1 MKKKAP
7 KNPRARNNAAYA
19 SLQNYFDRI
28 SSSLEDRVGEYL
40 QMKKYIR
47 VYEES
52 KKLLEIEK
60 AINIAAGSLY
70 EINMEKKLDIEN
82 LKELIQSLE
91 AKNKTLKSF
100 IQQQKPQSLQLKLLS
115 QIIKNISLIILTL
128 KQFNK
133 HIQRMNEIIPIIKAL
148 LKKQEK
154 EGQEKDETHQE
165 NDPVLIEISNAL
177 ALSIEEPNLS
187 EIKVILENEQIAISE
202 DDAKLHF
209 ERINDVSDKLIG
221 LLNDKLLLIIGVS
234 EFLIAGVDDEGA
246 NDIAANQRLPDEL
259 RVLFLAS
266 SVFNL
271 IYRLKELRNGIKII
285 FNSIKLCLRIMNSNK
300 LASQSE
306 GLLKLGDNN
315 ISDLLSN
322 ITPSVLQRSKKA
334 IVEISPSLD
343 AFDLKLKI
351 DTLELETV
359 IRMTNGLIYEKANR
373 IWENPY
379 DV

>member
-1 MKKKAP
+1 MKKKQP
-7 KNPRARNNAAYA
+7 KNPRARNNGAHA

-28 SSSLEDRVGEYL
+28 SNSLEDRVGEYL

-70 EINMEKKLDIEN
+70 EINMEKKLDTES
-82 LKELIQSLE
+82 LKQLIQSLE
-91 AKNKTLKSF
+91 AKNKALKSF
-100 IQQQKPQSLQLKLLS
+100 IQQKKPQSLQLKLLT
-115 QIIKNISLIILTL
+115 QILKNINLIILTL
-128 KQFNK
+128 KHFYKN
-133 HIQRMNEIIPIIKAL
+133 IIRMNEVIPVIKAL

-154 EGQEKDETHQE
+154 ENHQE

-177 ALSIEEPNLS
+177 ALSIEEPNLVQ
-187 EIKVILENEQIAISE
+187 IKVMLENEQIAMSQH
-202 DDAKLHF
+202 DAKLHF
-209 ERINDVSDKLIG
+209 EKINDVSDKLIG
-221 LLNDKLLLIIGVS
+221 LLNEKLLLIIGVS

-246 NDIAANQRLPDEL
+246 NDVVVEQRLPDEL

-266 SVFNL
+266 SVFNM
-271 IYRLKELRNGIKII
+271 IHRLKELRNGMKII
-285 FNSIKLCLRIMNSNK
+285 FNSIKMCLRIMNSNK

-306 GLLKLGDNN
+306 AILKLGDNN

-322 ITPSVLQRSKKA
+322 TTPSVLQRSKKA

-343 AFDLKLKI
+343 AFDLKLKL

-379 DV
+379 DI

>member
-1 MKKKAP
+1 MKKKTP
-7 KNPRARNNAAYA
+7 KNPRARNNAAHA
-19 SLQNYFDRI
+19 SLKNYFDRI
-28 SSSLEDRVGEYL
+28 SGSLEDRVSEYL

-52 KKLLEIEK
+52 QKLLDIEK
-60 AINIAAGSLY
+60 SINIAAGSLY
-70 EINMEKKLDIEN
+70 EINMEKKLDADS
-82 LKELIQSLE
+82 LKQLIQSLE
-91 AKNKTLKSF
+91 VKNKALKSF
-100 IQQQKPQSLQLKLLS
+100 IQQKKPQSLQLKLLT
-115 QIIKNISLIILTL
+115 QILKNINLIILTL
-128 KQFNK
+128 RQFNK
-133 HIQRMNEIIPIIKAL
+133 NITRMNEVIPVIKAL

-154 EGQEKDETHQE
+154 ESHHE

-177 ALSIEEPNLS
+177 AVSIEEPNLD
-187 EIKVILENEQIAISE
+187 EIKVMLENEQIAMSQH
-202 DDAKLHF
+202 DAKLNF
-209 ERINDVSDKLIG
+209 EKINDVSDKLIG

-246 NDIAANQRLPDEL
+246 NDVTVEQRLPDEL

-266 SVFNL
+266 SVFNM

-285 FNSIKLCLRIMNSNK
+285 FNSIKMCLRIMNSNK

-306 GLLKLGDNN
+306 AILKLGDDN
-315 ISDLLSN
+315 ISDLLSST
-322 ITPSVLQRSKKA
+322 TPSVLQRSKKA

-343 AFDLKLKI
+343 ALDLKLRL

-359 IRMTNGLIYEKANR
+359 IRMTNGLIYEKANH

-379 DV
+379 DI

>member
-1 MKKKAP
+1 MKKKTP
-7 KNPRARNNAAYA
+7 KNPRARNNAAHA

-28 SSSLEDRVGEYL
+28 SGSLEDRVSEYL

-52 KKLLEIEK
+52 QKLLDIEK

-70 EINMEKKLDIEN
+70 EINMEKKLDADS
-82 LKELIQSLE
+82 LKQLIQSLE
-91 AKNKTLKSF
+91 VKNKALKSF
-100 IQQQKPQSLQLKLLS
+100 IQQKKPQSLQLKLLT
-115 QIIKNISLIILTL
+115 QILKNINLIILTL
-128 KQFNK
+128 RQFNK
-133 HIQRMNEIIPIIKAL
+133 NITRMNEVIPVIKAL

-154 EGQEKDETHQE
+154 ESHHE

-177 ALSIEEPNLS
+177 AVSIEEPNLD
-187 EIKVILENEQIAISE
+187 EIKVMLENEQIAMSQH
-202 DDAKLHF
+202 DAKLNF
-209 ERINDVSDKLIG
+209 EKINDVSDKLIG

-246 NDIAANQRLPDEL
+246 NDVTVEQRLPDEL

-266 SVFNL
+266 SVFNM

-306 GLLKLGDNN
+306 AILKLGDDN
-315 ISDLLSN
+315 ISDLLSST
-322 ITPSVLQRSKKA
+322 TPSVLQRSKKA

-343 AFDLKLKI
+343 ALDLKLRL

-359 IRMTNGLIYEKANR
+359 IRMTNGLIYEKANH

-379 DV
+379 DI

>member
-1 MKKKAP
+1 MKKKLP
-7 KNPRARNNAAYA
+7 KNPRARNNAAYS

-70 EINMEKKLDIEN
+70 EINMEKKLDADS
-82 LKELIQSLE
+82 LKQLIQSLE
-91 AKNKTLKSF
+91 AKNKALKSF
-100 IQQQKPQSLQLKLLS
+100 IQQKKPQSLQLKLLT
-115 QIIKNISLIILTL
+115 QILKNINLIILTL
-128 KQFNK
+128 KHFYKN
-133 HIQRMNEIIPIIKAL
+133 IIRMNEVIPVIKAL

-154 EGQEKDETHQE
+154 ENHQE

-177 ALSIEEPNLS
+177 ALSIEEPNLVQ
-187 EIKVILENEQIAISE
+187 IKVMLENEQIAMSQH
-202 DDAKLHF
+202 DAKLHF
-209 ERINDVSDKLIG
+209 EKINDVSDKLIG
-221 LLNDKLLLIIGVS
+221 LLNEKLLLIIGVS

-246 NDIAANQRLPDEL
+246 NDVVVEQRLPDEL

-266 SVFNL
+266 SVFNM
-271 IYRLKELRNGIKII
+271 IHRLKELRNGMKII
-285 FNSIKLCLRIMNSNK
+285 FNSIKMCLRIMNSNK

-306 GLLKLGDNN
+306 AILKLGDNN

-322 ITPSVLQRSKKA
+322 SIPSVLQRSKKA

-343 AFDLKLKI
+343 AFDLKLKL

-379 DV
+379 DI

>member
-1 MKKKAP
+1 MKKKTP
-7 KNPRARNNAAYA
+7 KNPRARNNAAHA

-28 SSSLEDRVGEYL
+28 SGSLEDRVSEYL

-52 KKLLEIEK
+52 QKLLDIEK

-70 EINMEKKLDIEN
+70 EINMEKKLDADS
-82 LKELIQSLE
+82 LKQLIQSLE
-91 AKNKTLKSF
+91 VKNKALKSF
-100 IQQQKPQSLQLKLLS
+100 IQQKKPQSLQLKLLT
-115 QIIKNISLIILTL
+115 QILKNINLIILTL
-128 KQFNK
+128 RQFDKN
-133 HIQRMNEIIPIIKAL
+133 ITRMNEVIPVIKAL

-154 EGQEKDETHQE
+154 ESHHE

-177 ALSIEEPNLS
+177 AVSIEEPNLD
-187 EIKVILENEQIAISE
+187 EIKVMLENEQIAMSQH
-202 DDAKLHF
+202 DAKLNF
-209 ERINDVSDKLIG
+209 EKINDVSDKLIG

-246 NDIAANQRLPDEL
+246 NDVTVEQRLPDEL

-266 SVFNL
+266 SVFNM

-285 FNSIKLCLRIMNSNK
+285 FNSIKMCLRIMNSNK

-306 GLLKLGDNN
+306 AILKLGDDN
-315 ISDLLSN
+315 ISDLLSST
-322 ITPSVLQRSKKA
+322 TPSVLQRSKKA

-343 AFDLKLKI
+343 ALDLKLRL

-359 IRMTNGLIYEKANR
+359 IRMTNGLIYEKANH

-379 DV
+379 DI

>member
-1 MKKKAP
+1 MKKKQP
-7 KNPRARNNAAYA
+7 KNPRARNNGAHA

-28 SSSLEDRVGEYL
+28 SNSLEDRVGEYL

-70 EINMEKKLDIEN
+70 EINMEKNLDTES
-82 LKELIQSLE
+82 LKQLIQSLE
-91 AKNKTLKSF
+91 AKNKALKSF
-100 IQQQKPQSLQLKLLS
+100 IQQKKPQSLQLKLLT
-115 QIIKNISLIILTL
+115 QILKNINLIILTL
-128 KQFNK
+128 RQFNK
-133 HIQRMNEIIPIIKAL
+133 NITRMNEVIPVIKAL

-154 EGQEKDETHQE
+154 ESHHE

-177 ALSIEEPNLS
+177 AVSIEEPNLVQ
-187 EIKVILENEQIAISE
+187 IKVMLENEQIAMSQH
-202 DDAKLHF
+202 DAKLHF
-209 ERINDVSDKLIG
+209 EKINDVSDKLIG
-221 LLNDKLLLIIGVS
+221 LLNEKLLLIIGVS

-246 NDIAANQRLPDEL
+246 NDVVVEQRLPDEL

-266 SVFNL
+266 SVFNM
-271 IYRLKELRNGIKII
+271 IHRLKELRNGMKII
-285 FNSIKLCLRIMNSNK
+285 FNSIKMCLRIMNSNK

-306 GLLKLGDNN
+306 AILKLGDNN

-322 ITPSVLQRSKKA
+322 STPSVLQRSKKA

-343 AFDLKLKI
+343 AFDLKLKL

-379 DV
+379 DI

>member
-1 MKKKAP
+1 MKKKQP
-7 KNPRARNNAAYA
+7 KNPRARNNGAHA

-70 EINMEKKLDIEN
+70 EINMEKKLDTES
-82 LKELIQSLE
+82 LKKLIQSLE
-91 AKNKTLKSF
+91 AKNKALKSF
-100 IQQQKPQSLQLKLLS
+100 IQQKKPQSLQLKLLT
-115 QIIKNISLIILTL
+115 QILKNINLIILTL
-128 KQFNK
+128 KHFYKN
-133 HIQRMNEIIPIIKAL
+133 IIRMNEVIPVIKAL

-154 EGQEKDETHQE
+154 ENHQE

-177 ALSIEEPNLS
+177 ALSIEEPNLVQ
-187 EIKVILENEQIAISE
+187 IKVMLENEQIAMSQH
-202 DDAKLHF
+202 DAKLHF
-209 ERINDVSDKLIG
+209 EKINDVSDKLIG
-221 LLNDKLLLIIGVS
+221 LLNEKLLLIIGVS

-246 NDIAANQRLPDEL
+246 NDVVVEQRLPDEL

-266 SVFNL
+266 SVFNM
-271 IYRLKELRNGIKII
+271 IHRLKELRNGMKII
-285 FNSIKLCLRIMNSNK
+285 FNSIKMCLRIMNSNK

-306 GLLKLGDNN
+306 AILKLGDDN
-315 ISDLLSN
+315 ISDLLSST
-322 ITPSVLQRSKKA
+322 TPSVLQRSKKA

-343 AFDLKLKI
+343 AFDLKLKL

-379 DV
+379 DI

>member
-1 MKKKAP
+1 MKKKTP
-7 KNPRARNNAAYA
+7 KNPRARNNAAHA

-28 SSSLEDRVGEYL
+28 SGSLEDRVSEYL

-52 KKLLEIEK
+52 QKLLDIEK

-70 EINMEKKLDIEN
+70 EINMEKKLDADS
-82 LKELIQSLE
+82 LKQLIQSLE
-91 AKNKTLKSF
+91 VKNKALKSF
-100 IQQQKPQSLQLKLLS
+100 IQQKKPQSLQLKLLT
-115 QIIKNISLIILTL
+115 QILKNINLIILTL
-128 KQFNK
+128 RQFNK
-133 HIQRMNEIIPIIKAL
+133 NITRMNEVIPVIKAL

-154 EGQEKDETHQE
+154 ESHHE

-177 ALSIEEPNLS
+177 AVSIEEPNLD
-187 EIKVILENEQIAISE
+187 EIKVMLENEQIAMSQH
-202 DDAKLHF
+202 DAKLNF
-209 ERINDVSDKLIG
+209 EKINDVSDKLIG

-246 NDIAANQRLPDEL
+246 NDVTVEQRLPDEL

-266 SVFNL
+266 SVFNM

-285 FNSIKLCLRIMNSNK
+285 FNSIKMCLRIMNSNK

-306 GLLKLGDNN
+306 AILKLGDDN
-315 ISDLLSN
+315 ISDLLSST
-322 ITPSVLQRSKKA
+322 TPSVLQRSKKA

-343 AFDLKLKI
+343 ALDLKLRL

-359 IRMTNGLIYEKANR
+359 IRMTNGLIYEKANH

-379 DV
+379 DI